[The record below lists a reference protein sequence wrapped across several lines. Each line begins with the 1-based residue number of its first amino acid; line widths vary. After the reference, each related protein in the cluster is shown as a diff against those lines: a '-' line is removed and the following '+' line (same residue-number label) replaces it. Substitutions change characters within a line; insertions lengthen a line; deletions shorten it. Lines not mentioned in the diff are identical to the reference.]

1 MYKIY
6 IAEDNQ
12 TNRYFLKKVLT
23 NAGYEVKIFK
33 NGKELLDALNSG
45 QPDLIVTD
53 IKMPVMDGFEMIEQI
68 RELDNHDHLPIIII
82 SATYKDIKNKI
93 KGYDLGANDYLTS
106 PIDEEELV
114 AKVNF
119 MIRVKNL
126 YKEIQE
132 SEERYRTVFENTG
145 AATVT
150 LEENMTISLAN
161 GEFISLSGYSKK
173 EIENKMKWT
182 DFVLPEDL
190 ERMKKYHLSRREA
203 GEKAPTEYEFR
214 MIDKKG
220 TIKNMFT
227 KIGMISN
234 TKKSIASLTDITKIK
249 ETENNLIHRVELE
262 KLITSISTR
271 FVGIPLDRIDDDI
284 NQMLKTVGQFTHIDR
299 SYFFLFSEDGSL
311 MDNTHEWCAPGIE
324 AEIDNLQGI
333 PSSTLPWWMEK
344 LNRNETIHIPRVDEL
359 PSHAQAE
366 KKILQSQNIQSV
378 LVVPVIKGSKLIGFI
393 GFDAV
398 KQVKSWTKEDIT
410 LLRTLGDIVAQT
422 LEGKKAE
429 KRIKH
434 LNLVLCAIRNV
445 NQLIVKEKDREKL
458 IQKACK
464 SLIETRGYHNAWIV
478 LLDEEEKL
486 KSYAESGLGKDF
498 LPMIELLKRGKLTV
512 CSQKALKQE
521 DVTIIEDPL
530 STCTDCPLAQEYSGR
545 GTMTIRLGREGKI
558 YGVMSVSVPADF
570 ITDKEEQ
577 ALFTEIAKDI
587 SLGLHSIEM
596 RKKMNEQTRD
606 LKQNYKRTKRA
617 MDTTIQTMSK
627 IVEAKDPYT
636 SGHQKRVSQL
646 ATAIAKEL
654 NLPKDKTEGIR
665 IASIIHDIG
674 KVSIPTEIL
683 SKPTT
688 LSDIEFSLIK
698 SHSQIGYNILK
709 SIDFTYP
716 VAQIV
721 LHHHER
727 INGSGYPNQL
737 KEDEILLE
745 AKIIGV
751 ADVVEAMSSH
761 RPYRPA
767 LGIDV
772 ALDEIIQNKGILYD
786 PEVVAACVKLFREK
800 GFKLESQ
807 RRVKGVEE

>member
-220 TIKNMFT
+220 NIRDIFL
-227 KIGMISN
+227 KIGMVPN
-234 TKKSIASLTDITKIK
+234 AKKSAASLTDITELKK
-249 ETENNLIHRVELE
+249 VQEGLRSSREEYFNLFNNANDLIHAISPDRKFLAVNKKWLETLEYSQEEVKGLRSIDIIRKDKLKQINEQMQEIRKGKSIGFETVFISKSGKEINVEGRGNGLF
-262 KLITSISTR
+262 KDGKFVSAMGIFRDITER
-271 FVGIPLDRIDDDI
+271 KQV
-284 NQMLKTVGQFTHIDR
+284 
-299 SYFFLFSEDGSL
+299 
-311 MDNTHEWCAPGIE
+311 
-324 AEIDNLQGI
+324 
-333 PSSTLPWWMEK
+333 
-344 LNRNETIHIPRVDEL
+344 
-359 PSHAQAE
+359 E
-366 KKILQSQNIQSV
+366 KK
-378 LVVPVIKGSKLIGFI
+378 
-393 GFDAV
+393 
-398 KQVKSWTKEDIT
+398 
-410 LLRTLGDIVAQT
+410 
-422 LEGKKAE
+422 
-429 KRIKH
+429 IKH
-434 LNLVLCAIRNV
+434 LNLVLRAIRNV
-445 NQLIVKEKDREKL
+445 NQLIFQENDRERL
-458 IQKACK
+458 IKGVCN
-464 SLIETRGYHNAWIV
+464 SLTETSGYYHSWIV
-478 LLDEEEKL
+478 LLDQEGKIDI
-486 KSYAESGLGKDF
+486 YAEAVLGDDF
-498 LPMIELLKRGKLTV
+498 LPKLKQLKKGELTAYG
-512 CSQKALKQE
+512 QIALKQR
-521 DVTIIEDPL
+521 DVVIIKDPA
-530 STCTDCPLAQEYSGR
+530 SDCPDCPLVQVCSAKGSV
-545 GTMTIRLGREGKI
+545 MTIRLGREGKI

-807 RRVKGVEE
+807 RRVGGGL

>member
-220 TIKNMFT
+220 NIRDIFL
-227 KIGMISN
+227 KIGMVPN
-234 TKKSIASLTDITKIK
+234 AKKSAASLTDITELKK
-249 ETENNLIHRVELE
+249 VQEGLRSSREEYFNLFNNANDLIHAISPDRKFLAVNKKWLETLEYSQEEVKGLRSIDIIRKDKLKQINEQMQEIRKGKSIGFETVFISKSGKEINVEGRGNGLF
-262 KLITSISTR
+262 KDGKFVSAMGIFRDITER
-271 FVGIPLDRIDDDI
+271 KQV
-284 NQMLKTVGQFTHIDR
+284 
-299 SYFFLFSEDGSL
+299 
-311 MDNTHEWCAPGIE
+311 
-324 AEIDNLQGI
+324 
-333 PSSTLPWWMEK
+333 
-344 LNRNETIHIPRVDEL
+344 
-359 PSHAQAE
+359 E
-366 KKILQSQNIQSV
+366 KK
-378 LVVPVIKGSKLIGFI
+378 
-393 GFDAV
+393 
-398 KQVKSWTKEDIT
+398 
-410 LLRTLGDIVAQT
+410 
-422 LEGKKAE
+422 
-429 KRIKH
+429 IKH
-434 LNLVLCAIRNV
+434 LNLVLRAIRNV
-445 NQLIVKEKDREKL
+445 NQLIFQENDRERL
-458 IQKACK
+458 IKGVCN
-464 SLIETRGYHNAWIV
+464 SLTETSGYYHSWIV
-478 LLDEEEKL
+478 LLDQEGKIDI
-486 KSYAESGLGKDF
+486 YAEAVLGDDF
-498 LPMIELLKRGKLTV
+498 LPKLKQLKKGELTAYG
-512 CSQKALKQE
+512 QIALKQR
-521 DVTIIEDPL
+521 DVVIIKDPA
-530 STCTDCPLAQEYSGR
+530 SDCPDCPLVQVCSAKGSV
-545 GTMTIRLGREGKI
+545 MTIRLGREGKI